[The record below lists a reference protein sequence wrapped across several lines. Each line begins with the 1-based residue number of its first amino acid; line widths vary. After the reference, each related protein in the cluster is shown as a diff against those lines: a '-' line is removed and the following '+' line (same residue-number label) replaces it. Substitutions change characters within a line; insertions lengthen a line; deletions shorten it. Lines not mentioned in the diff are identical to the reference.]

1 MPQVNVTELRQ
12 RLPFYLEQVSKGE
25 ELQITVHGRIIARI
39 VPERDV
45 REASLRRL
53 TALRD
58 KCRIGDLLSPSGDAW
73 DAERGDT

>member
-53 TALRD
+53 IASRN
-58 KCRIGDLLSPSGDAW
+58 KCRIGDLLKPIRRRLGYRAW
-73 DAERGDT
+73 

>member
-25 ELQITVHGRIIARI
+25 ELLITVHGRIIARI

-45 REASLRRL
+45 REAPLPRL
-53 TALRD
+53 IALRD
-58 KCRIGDLLSPSGDAW
+58 KRRIGDLLSPSGDAW
-73 DAERGDT
+73 DIERGDT